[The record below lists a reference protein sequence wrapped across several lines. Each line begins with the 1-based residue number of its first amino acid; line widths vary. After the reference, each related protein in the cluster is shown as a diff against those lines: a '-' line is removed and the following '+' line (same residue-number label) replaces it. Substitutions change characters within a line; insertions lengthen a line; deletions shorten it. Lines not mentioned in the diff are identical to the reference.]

1 MTLVTLT
8 VIIIIIIITI
18 IISLLI
24 YKAKGHEE
32 DTTRY
37 SFQRTMAARV
47 HKRDDALSS
56 RRISVLVI

>member
-8 VIIIIIIITI
+8 VIIIIIIT
-18 IISLLI
+18 ISLLI

-37 SFQRTMAARV
+37 SFQRAMAARM
-47 HKRDDALSS
+47 HKRDDALSP